1 MDLTPDAVRAQ
12 MTMVMQEMRR
22 APAVVMDLE
31 TAAEEAELAYDT
43 ESAKA
48 MLKLDNAEKR
58 LTVEEKK
65 AHVQLVTEEARRAAF
80 IARSKFNRARSKQR
94 LLEAELNGLQSQLRS
109 IDREGA

>member
-1 MDLTPDAVRAQ
+1 MDLTPDMIRTQ
-12 MTMVMQEMRR
+12 MTTVMQDMRR

-31 TAAEEAELAYDT
+31 TAAEEAELAYET
-43 ESAKA
+43 ECAKA

-65 AHVQLVTEEARRAAF
+65 AHVQLVTEESRRAAF
-80 IARSKFNRARSKQR
+80 IARSAYNRARSKQR
-94 LLEAELNGLQSQLRS
+94 LLESELNGLQSQLRS